1 MGQSAKL
8 ERQCLSK
15 HANITFPLFIA
26 PKSQGTLRSESPDPS
41 LINLHQFTIISQIS
55 NTKRANILINKPF
68 LVNTA
73 NRVPPS
79 YS

>member
-26 PKSQGTLRSESPDPS
+26 PKSQGTLRSKSPDPS
-41 LINLHQFTIISQIS
+41 LIKLHRFTVNSQ
-55 NTKRANILINKPF
+55 
-68 LVNTA
+68 VH
-73 NRVPPS
+73 
-79 YS
+79 